1 MTTQDAIDHFGS
13 KIAIAR
19 ALGIWHTTISS
30 WGVYPPLGRQY
41 ELQVVTDGKL
51 KATKPTEK

>member
-1 MTTQDAIDHFGS
+1 MTTQDLIEHFGS
-13 KIAIAR
+13 KTAIAK

-41 ELQVVTDGKL
+41 ELQVITNGKL
-51 KATKPTEK
+51 KATKPATK

>member
-1 MTTQDAIDHFGS
+1 MTTQDLVEHFGS
-13 KIAIAR
+13 KIAIAK

-41 ELQVVTDGKL
+41 ELQVITNGKL
-51 KATKPTEK
+51 KATAK